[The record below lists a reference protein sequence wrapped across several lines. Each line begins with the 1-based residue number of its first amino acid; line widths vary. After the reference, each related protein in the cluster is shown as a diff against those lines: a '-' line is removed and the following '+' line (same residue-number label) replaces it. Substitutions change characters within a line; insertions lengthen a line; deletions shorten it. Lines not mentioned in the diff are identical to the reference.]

1 MIQEIDDLPESDYF
15 RVDYDVENLYFKP
28 ELIKLVKEE
37 LVEYNLSELE
47 IKAYIISFISSIYY
61 VEVSNKLFTRYFSAI
76 NTTLCRE
83 VLFYSDVMPKKEG
96 KEADSILSKTE
107 DFSEQRIIERAKEGV
122 EEYFKEEK
130 EFMEYQ
136 KIAETLKKTISPSK
150 RKEIKKILAEIPSSI
165 KEFPNGYIS
174 IYYKIEKGLSTL
186 RTGEFPSY
194 LALFGPNLDKLDNES
209 KNRLENIIT
218 TLRTCRGIAFKL
230 NIEENI
236 NPKLNKLIQET
247 IQNINLDNKID
258 ILNELLCTCSKILIE
273 LENKYAL
280 ETETAI
286 KELTTLKVPP
296 LNEREESYHKN
307 IIKAFLESSQYQ
319 EEINDLKQKLEILGN
334 NVEEEITKITSQ
346 IQNNPDS
353 HQAISYYWEYYST
366 IIKQYNELML
376 NNKEEH
382 ERILIRNTIF
392 K

>member
-1 MIQEIDDLPESDYF
+1 M
-15 RVDYDVENLYFKP
+15 
-28 ELIKLVKEE
+28 
-37 LVEYNLSELE
+37 
-47 IKAYIISFISSIYY
+47 
-61 VEVSNKLFTRYFSAI
+61 
-76 NTTLCRE
+76 LCQ
-83 VLFYSDVMPKKEG
+83 KKEG
-96 KEADSILSKTE
+96 KEADSIVSKTE

-258 ILNELLCTCSKILIE
+258 ILNELLCNCSKILIE

-319 EEINDLKQKLEILGN
+319 EEINDLKQKLEILGY

-346 IQNNPDS
+346 IQNDPDS